1 MWLPE
6 LRDSLGGP
14 CWPGCSQPPRR
25 LCPQV
30 PISFK
35 DLAVR
40 FSEEEWRLLQEGQ
53 REFYRDVMRE
63 NYETLVSVGTSEL
76 LPLSAFLSPTEPGGA
91 TAGEGHHDKGQEPPL
106 ERGAQG
112 GQPQQSLHLTA
123 LVQLVKEIPE
133 FLFGEVKGTEDYS
146 ESGSTSLDGERA
158 SPEVAGAVE
167 TYPPRGLLRSLP
179 ESPASHPS
187 LATTPTGS
195 SSSSGPPGDWAQESP
210 LPTIGATDKPLSIEK
225 EGLGASGETSI
236 HSTRSLDQSKS
247 HLRQDRGS
255 IGTGTC
261 PENSPLQGLINC
273 LKEIL
278 VPGPQH
284 RGTAADLPASLPG
297 LSVLKQSRA
306 EVEPG
311 SLPCPVKTEA
321 ISGDCPLQGLLNCL
335 KEIPEA
341 PDRRPSPSGAGDLQ
355 LQEDPGKRNSG
366 GMRCPQT
373 PPLRRSQ
380 GAGSMLAVVKV
391 EDGWVQSPPVPA
403 SCQLSRQGHGPY
415 FTGDSREV
423 RVPRWGPMTLAGR
436 ASSSPLEALEACL
449 KGIPPGGSSPL
460 QPLATSWSRS
470 PQPGDAGS
478 QRLELQP
485 QGSQSADASREPLL
499 PLSLRGCM
507 REGPGIQSSGS
518 QGTPTSFS
526 SASSSDGDLDFR
538 SPRSSQGQ
546 RLGKGY
552 LPGHSPLQGLENCL
566 REIPIPRPQAAWPC
580 SLAADRGL
588 KRTEPRNW
596 TADTEGPRGE
606 ACEPP
611 HLGQGRGE
619 VPSRSLR
626 LGSPQTCAPTCHQV
640 TARPG
645 PWQWPKDETATMP
658 SPLHCLESSLRGILP
673 VRPLRFTCVTGP
685 DPSPSPCSS
694 SSFSSSDGEDLRPDP
709 TFWQPPLQKKD
720 HLPSGKGPVPLCPVP
735 GTFPGINNNSCL
747 AEDPDRTE
755 SRDCSSLSTG
765 RAEGTG
771 VKTQS
776 PRREGAAE
784 HTCQPGPVSSAE
796 VKGGGERG
804 EVTGCPWPASQL
816 EERPEPKGA
825 EDTSDLEPGHGQ
837 PSATART
844 QGKLL
849 SGDPPEPPSKSPLP
863 TTVLSKWPPTSFQ
876 TPCPCGRFLQQELH
890 SLGTALTD
898 KLDQLA
904 SALAGLTQEVAT
916 MRTQMDR
923 LRRRPQ
929 SLGPKGQASWRLT
942 LPQRP
947 RWANRLDHRHLPYW
961 RQKGPSRPRPKILRA
976 QAEGCKAGDR
986 PGLSRGKGSLVPQLP
1001 PDGSLGESSR
1011 PTGSSSQQI
1020 SSAPGGHTV
1029 LTAHPLLE
1037 HIGCHQNSPSPS
1049 VPTASVP
1056 LVASPATSADTEP
1069 QAAGVAAPSIP
1080 NQHKE
1085 PNSRLGGALSK
1096 DLWGG
1101 DHRDPRWGAH

>member
-1 MWLPE
+1 
-6 LRDSLGGP
+6 
-14 CWPGCSQPPRR
+14 
-25 LCPQV
+25 
-30 PISFK
+30 
-35 DLAVR
+35 
-40 FSEEEWRLLQEGQ
+40 
-53 REFYRDVMRE
+53 MRE
-63 NYETLVSVGTSEL
+63 NYETLVSV
-76 LPLSAFLSPTEPGGA
+76 EPGGA

-106 ERGAQG
+106 ERGSQG

-133 FLFGEVKGTEDYS
+133 FLFGEVKGTEDYP

-167 TYPPRGLLRSLP
+167 TYPPRGLLSSLP

-187 LATTPTGS
+187 LASTPTGS
-195 SSSSGPPGDWAQESP
+195 SSSSGPPGDWAQESL
-210 LPTIGATDKPLSIEK
+210 LPARATDKPLSIEK

-236 HSTRSLDQSKS
+236 HPTQSLDQSKS
-247 HLRQDRGS
+247 HLRQDRGG
-255 IGTGTC
+255 IGTGTS

-311 SLPCPVKTEA
+311 SLPCPVKTEP

-341 PDRRPSPSGAGDLQ
+341 PDGRPSPSGAGDLQ
-355 LQEDPGKRNSG
+355 LQEEPGKRNSG

-373 PPLRRSQ
+373 PPLRRSH

-485 QGSQSADASREPLL
+485 QGSHSADASREPLL

-552 LPGHSPLQGLENCL
+552 PPGSSPLQGLENCL

-580 SLAADRGL
+580 SLAADRGS

-596 TADTEGPRGE
+596 TADTDGPRGE

-626 LGSPQTCAPTCHQV
+626 LGSPQTCPSTCHQV

-645 PWQWPKDETATMP
+645 PWQWPKDDVDRQSGLRKNRMFGFLGVSEVETLLGLKETATMP

-694 SSFSSSDGEDLRPDP
+694 SSFSSSDGEDLRPEP
-709 TFWQPPLQKKD
+709 AFWQPPLQR
-720 HLPSGKGPVPLCPVP
+720 V
-735 GTFPGINNNSCL
+735 NNNSCL
-747 AEDPDRTE
+747 AEDPDRPE
-755 SRDCSSLSTG
+755 SRDCSSLDTG

-771 VKTQS
+771 VKTPS

-796 VKGGGERG
+796 VKGGGGGRG
-804 EVTGCPWPASQL
+804 EATGCPWPASQL

-863 TTVLSKWPPTSFQ
+863 TTVLSKWPPASFQ

-923 LRRRPQ
+923 LGRRPQ

-942 LPQRP
+942 LPRRP
-947 RWANRLDHRHLPYW
+947 HWANRLDRRYLPYW
-961 RQKGPSRPRPKILRA
+961 RQKGPSRPRPKMLRA
-976 QAEGCKAGDR
+976 QAEGCKAADR
-986 PGLSRGKGSLVPQLP
+986 PGLSRGKGSLVPQPP
-1001 PDGSLGESSR
+1001 PDGSLVESSR
-1011 PTGSSSQQI
+1011 PSGSSSQQI

-1029 LTAHPLLE
+1029 LTAHPLRE
-1037 HIGCHQNSPSPS
+1037 HTGCHQNPPSPS

-1056 LVASPATSADTEP
+1056 LVATPATSADSEP
-1069 QAAGVAAPSIP
+1069 QAAAVAATSIP
-1080 NQHKE
+1080 HQHKE
-1085 PNSRLGGALSK
+1085 PNSRPGGALSK

>member
-1 MWLPE
+1 
-6 LRDSLGGP
+6 
-14 CWPGCSQPPRR
+14 
-25 LCPQV
+25 
-30 PISFK
+30 
-35 DLAVR
+35 
-40 FSEEEWRLLQEGQ
+40 
-53 REFYRDVMRE
+53 
-63 NYETLVSVGTSEL
+63 TSEL

-91 TAGEGHHDKGQEPPL
+91 TAGDSHHDKGQEPPL
-106 ERGAQG
+106 EHGSRG

-158 SPEVAGAVE
+158 SPEVVGAVE
-167 TYPPRGLLRSLP
+167 TYPARGLLNSLP
-179 ESPASHPS
+179 DSPASHPS

-195 SSSSGPPGDWAQESP
+195 SSSSGPLGDWAQESP
-210 LPTIGATDKPLSIEK
+210 LPTIGTADKPLSIEK

-236 HSTRSLDQSKS
+236 HPTQSLDQSKS
-247 HLRQDRGS
+247 HLIHDRGS
-255 IGTGTC
+255 IGTGTS

-284 RGTAADLPASLPG
+284 RGTAPDLPPSLPG
-297 LSVLKQSRA
+297 LSVLKQSKA

-341 PDRRPSPSGAGDLQ
+341 PARRPSPLGAGDS
-355 LQEDPGKRNSG
+355 QEDPGKRSSG

-373 PPLRRSQ
+373 PLRRNH

-403 SCQLSRQGHGPY
+403 SCQLSRQSHGPY

-423 RVPRWGPMTLAGR
+423 RVPRWGPMTLASR

-485 QGSQSADASREPLL
+485 QGSHSADATREPLL
-499 PLSLRGCM
+499 PLSLQGCT

-526 SASSSDGDLDFR
+526 SASSSDGDLYFR

-552 LPGHSPLQGLENCL
+552 LPGNSPLQGLENCL

-580 SLAADRGL
+580 SLAAERGL

-596 TADTEGPRGE
+596 TADREGPRGE
-606 ACEPP
+606 ACGPAP
-611 HLGQGRGE
+611 LGQDQGE

-626 LGSPQTCAPTCHQV
+626 LGSPQTCYQV

-694 SSFSSSDGEDLRPDP
+694 SSFSSSDGEDLRPEP
-709 TFWQPPLQKKD
+709 AFWQSPLQSESAGMGEEQKVQESSPSHPEEKRLRSTHASLALSAVLKEKEERQPGAHGLPLSRKKGLSPRVLKTPVTWSLD
-720 HLPSGKGPVPLCPVP
+720 KGNPVPQHLRNLLVQHCGTQLSSAQCGQLFGKMEYPIPVP
-735 GTFPGINNNSCL
+735 KMAF
-747 AEDPDRTE
+747 
-755 SRDCSSLSTG
+755 
-765 RAEGTG
+765 
-771 VKTQS
+771 
-776 PRREGAAE
+776 
-784 HTCQPGPVSSAE
+784 
-796 VKGGGERG
+796 
-804 EVTGCPWPASQL
+804 
-816 EERPEPKGA
+816 
-825 EDTSDLEPGHGQ
+825 
-837 PSATART
+837 
-844 QGKLL
+844 
-849 SGDPPEPPSKSPLP
+849 
-863 TTVLSKWPPTSFQ
+863 TVL
-876 TPCPCGRFLQQELH
+876 
-890 SLGTALTD
+890 D
-898 KLDQLA
+898 
-904 SALAGLTQEVAT
+904 
-916 MRTQMDR
+916 
-923 LRRRPQ
+923 
-929 SLGPKGQASWRLT
+929 
-942 LPQRP
+942 
-947 RWANRLDHRHLPYW
+947 
-961 RQKGPSRPRPKILRA
+961 
-976 QAEGCKAGDR
+976 
-986 PGLSRGKGSLVPQLP
+986 
-1001 PDGSLGESSR
+1001 
-1011 PTGSSSQQI
+1011 
-1020 SSAPGGHTV
+1020 
-1029 LTAHPLLE
+1029 
-1037 HIGCHQNSPSPS
+1037 
-1049 VPTASVP
+1049 
-1056 LVASPATSADTEP
+1056 
-1069 QAAGVAAPSIP
+1069 
-1080 NQHKE
+1080 
-1085 PNSRLGGALSK
+1085 
-1096 DLWGG
+1096 
-1101 DHRDPRWGAH
+1101 

>member
-1 MWLPE
+1 MPK
-6 LRDSLGGP
+6 
-14 CWPGCSQPPRR
+14 
-25 LCPQV
+25 V

-91 TAGEGHHDKGQEPPL
+91 TAGESHHDKGQEPPL
-106 ERGAQG
+106 DRGSQG

-133 FLFGEVKGTEDYS
+133 FLFGEVKGTEDHS
-146 ESGSTSLDGERA
+146 DSGCACLDGERA
-158 SPEVAGAVE
+158 SPAVAGAVE
-167 TYPPRGLLRSLP
+167 TYPPRGLLSSLP

-187 LATTPTGS
+187 LATTPTSS

-210 LPTIGATDKPLSIEK
+210 LPTIGTADKPLSIEK
-225 EGLGASGETSI
+225 EGLGETSI
-236 HSTRSLDQSKS
+236 HPTQSLDQSKS
-247 HLRQDRGS
+247 YLRQDRS
-255 IGTGTC
+255 DPGTGTS

-284 RGTAADLPASLPG
+284 HGTATDLPASLPG

-366 GMRCPQT
+366 GMRRPQT
-373 PPLRRSQ
+373 PPLRRSH

-403 SCQLSRQGHGPY
+403 PCQLSRQGHGPY

-449 KGIPPGGSSPL
+449 KGIPPGRSSPL

-478 QRLELQP
+478 QRLEPQP
-485 QGSQSADASREPLL
+485 QGSHSTDASREPLL
-499 PLSLRGCM
+499 PLSLRGYM

-552 LPGHSPLQGLENCL
+552 LPGNSPLQGLENCL

-580 SLAADRGL
+580 SLAADRGS
-588 KRTEPRNW
+588 KRTEPRSW
-596 TADTEGPRGE
+596 TADTEGPRAE

-611 HLGQGRGE
+611 HLRQGRGE
-619 VPSRSLR
+619 VPSRSLHS
-626 LGSPQTCAPTCHQV
+626 LHQV

-673 VRPLRFTCVTGP
+673 VRPLRFACVTGP

-694 SSFSSSDGEDLRPDP
+694 SSFSSSDGEDLRPEP
-709 TFWQPPLQKKD
+709 AFWQPPLQKKD
-720 HLPSGKGPVPLCPVP
+720 HLPSSKGPVPLCPVP
-735 GTFPGINNNSCL
+735 GTFPGVNNSCL
-747 AEDPDRTE
+747 AEEPDRSE
-755 SRDCSSLSTG
+755 SRDCSSPNTG

-771 VKTQS
+771 VKSQS
-776 PRREGAAE
+776 PRREGATE

-796 VKGGGERG
+796 GKGGVLDALSAEAA
-804 EVTGCPWPASQL
+804 GCPWPASQL

-849 SGDPPEPPSKSPLP
+849 SGDPLEPPSNSPLP

-904 SALAGLTQEVAT
+904 AALAGLTQEVAT
-916 MRTQMDR
+916 MRTQMDQ
-923 LRRRPQ
+923 LGRRPQ

-942 LPQRP
+942 LPRRP

-961 RQKGPSRPRPKILRA
+961 RQKGPTRPRPKILRA

-986 PGLSRGKGSLVPQLP
+986 PGLSRGKGNLVPQLP
-1001 PDGSLGESSR
+1001 PDGSLVESSR

-1037 HIGCHQNSPSPS
+1037 HTGCHQNPPSPS
-1049 VPTASVP
+1049 VPTALVP

-1069 QAAGVAAPSIP
+1069 QAAGGAAISIP

-1085 PNSRLGGALSK
+1085 PNSLLGGALSK

>member
-1 MWLPE
+1 MAL
-6 LRDSLGGP
+6 
-14 CWPGCSQPPRR
+14 
-25 LCPQV
+25 QV

-40 FSEEEWRLLQEGQ
+40 FSEEEWRILQEGQ

-63 NYETLVSVGTSEL
+63 NYETLVSV
-76 LPLSAFLSPTEPGGA
+76 EPGGA

-106 ERGAQG
+106 ERGSQG

-133 FLFGEVKGTEDYS
+133 FLFGEVKGTEDYP

-167 TYPPRGLLRSLP
+167 TYPPRGLLSSLP

-187 LATTPTGS
+187 LASTPTGS
-195 SSSSGPPGDWAQESP
+195 SSSSGPPGDWAQESL
-210 LPTIGATDKPLSIEK
+210 LPARATDKPLSIEK

-236 HSTRSLDQSKS
+236 HPTQSLDQSKS
-247 HLRQDRGS
+247 HLRQDRGG
-255 IGTGTC
+255 IGTGTS

-311 SLPCPVKTEA
+311 SLPCPVKTEP

-341 PDRRPSPSGAGDLQ
+341 PDGRPSPSGAGDLQ
-355 LQEDPGKRNSG
+355 LQEEPGKRNSG

-373 PPLRRSQ
+373 PPLRRSH

-485 QGSQSADASREPLL
+485 QGSHSADASREPLL

-552 LPGHSPLQGLENCL
+552 PPGSSPLQGLENCL

-580 SLAADRGL
+580 SLAADRGS

-596 TADTEGPRGE
+596 TADTDGPRGE

-626 LGSPQTCAPTCHQV
+626 LGSPQTCPSTCHQV

-645 PWQWPKDETATMP
+645 PWQWPKDGEPPSVLTPEFPPKTATMP

-694 SSFSSSDGEDLRPDP
+694 SSFSSSDGEDLRPEP
-709 TFWQPPLQKKD
+709 AFWQPPLQKKD
-720 HLPSGKGPVPLCPVP
+720 HLPSSKGPVPLCPVP
-735 GTFPGINNNSCL
+735 TTFPGVNNNSCL
-747 AEDPDRTE
+747 AEDPDRPE
-755 SRDCSSLSTG
+755 SRDCSSLDTG

-771 VKTQS
+771 VKTPS

-796 VKGGGERG
+796 VKGGGGGRG
-804 EVTGCPWPASQL
+804 EATGCPWPASQL

-837 PSATART
+837 PSAT
-844 QGKLL
+844 GLKG
-849 SGDPPEPPSKSPLP
+849 S
-863 TTVLSKWPPTSFQ
+863 
-876 TPCPCGRFLQQELH
+876 C
-890 SLGTALTD
+890 SLGTLRSH
-898 KLDQLA
+898 LA
-904 SALAGLTQEVAT
+904 S
-916 MRTQMDR
+916 
-923 LRRRPQ
+923 
-929 SLGPKGQASWRLT
+929 
-942 LPQRP
+942 LPF
-947 RWANRLDHRHLPYW
+947 
-961 RQKGPSRPRPKILRA
+961 
-976 QAEGCKAGDR
+976 
-986 PGLSRGKGSLVPQLP
+986 PQLSCQS
-1001 PDGSLGESSR
+1001 G
-1011 PTGSSSQQI
+1011 
-1020 SSAPGGHTV
+1020 
-1029 LTAHPLLE
+1029 HPLLSR
-1037 HIGCHQNSPSPS
+1037 HHAPVADSCSRSCTALVRPSR
-1049 VPTASVP
+1049 
-1056 LVASPATSADTEP
+1056 TSWISLRQP
-1069 QAAGVAAPSIP
+1069 WQA
-1080 NQHKE
+1080 
-1085 PNSRLGGALSK
+1085 
-1096 DLWGG
+1096 
-1101 DHRDPRWGAH
+1101 